1 MDNLKRIAGEAAMN
15 YVESGMNLGIGTGS
29 TADEFIKLLGIAVAD
44 GLEIVGVPT
53 SDRSAE
59 LCRELSIPL
68 SDLSRTPKLDL
79 TIDGTDEL
87 DSSLNLIKGG
97 GGALLRE
104 KIVASASSAMIVI
117 ADESKLVETIGS
129 FPLPVE
135 IDSFGYAS
143 TIRALS
149 NLSSNLSLREV
160 SSGVP
165 FITDGGHYIIDIN
178 FGEIPDPPSLERDLN
193 SIVGVVE
200 NGLFTTLATRA
211 IISSPSGIKT
221 IESN

>member
-1 MDNLKRIAGEAAMN
+1 MDNLKRIAGECAMS

-29 TADEFIKLLGIAVAD
+29 TADEFIKLLGVAVAD
-44 GLEIVGVPT
+44 GLEIVGVAT
-53 SDRSAE
+53 STRSAD

-117 ADESKLVETIGS
+117 ADESKLVETLGS

-149 NLSSNLSLREV
+149 SFSSNLSLREV
-160 SSGVP
+160 SAGVP
-165 FITDGGHYIIDIN
+165 FTTDGGHYIVDLN
-178 FGEIPDPPSLERDLN
+178 LGEIPDPPSLERDLN

-211 IISSPSGIKT
+211 IISSSSGIKT